1 LSSFRLRDR
10 DAIISNEGIIFRVYG
25 YSHPQGAYIC
35 DPEYA
40 PAGIYKSRNS
50 RSYRV
55 RDNLT
60 YCKFFSDEG
69 LRCMQK
75 KYPQYKIWYAPLQR
89 SLVGV
94 KGEQIVATA
103 HPDTVFQSLLEKRR
117 PDSLIL
123 AFQSLMSTL
132 LPRSGLSRTD
142 FGVFGSLLHNF
153 YNPNF
158 SDIDLI
164 VYGRSELK
172 RLRETLG
179 SFYGERGSLL
189 RNEFRSINSV
199 REKHWKF
206 QNFSLKEYVSHQRR
220 KEIYALFCDKERGRT
235 IKVEFEPA
243 KRWEEIQNEYNEN
256 TRIERKGWVRLL
268 ARVTDDSDAA
278 FIPSTYQIVPV
289 KILEGKHADSVQRVV
304 SFVEEFRMQASTDE
318 LIMVEGNLEQVIEPT
333 RTLYQTTLTYCPR
346 YYEQVLKVAS

>member
-1 LSSFRLRDR
+1 MVSFRLRDR
-10 DAIISNEGIIFRVYG
+10 DAVTTPEGMILRVYG
-25 YSHPQGAYIC
+25 YSHPHGAYIC

-40 PAGIYKSRNS
+40 PANIYKSKNP

-55 RDNLT
+55 RGNLI

-69 LRCMQK
+69 LRFVQQ
-75 KYPQYKIWYAPLQR
+75 KYPQYKVWHEPLQR

-94 KGEQIVATA
+94 KQEQIGTTA
-103 HPDTVFQSLLEKRR
+103 HPETVFQSLLEKKR
-117 PDSLIL
+117 PDSLLL
-123 AFQSLMSTL
+123 ALQSLMSAL

-153 YNPNF
+153 YHPNF

-164 VYGRSELK
+164 VYGRSELN
-172 RLRETLG
+172 RLKETLG
-179 SFYGERGSLL
+179 SFYEERDSPL
-189 RNEFRSINSV
+189 RNEFRGMKSV

-220 KEIYALFCDKERGRT
+220 KEIYALFYDKERDRT
-235 IKVEFEPA
+235 IKVEFEPV
-243 KRWEEIQNEYNEN
+243 KRWEEIQNEYDEN

-268 ARVTDDSDAA
+268 AWVRDDSDAA
-278 FIPSTYQIVPV
+278 FMPSIYHIVPV
-289 KILEGKHADSVQRVV
+289 KTLEGKHVDSIQRVV

-318 LIMVEGNLEQVIEPT
+318 LIVVEGNLEQVIEPA
-333 RTLYQTTLTYCPR
+333 RAFYQVALTYCPR